1 MSSTKFGGLALFS
14 AGVISAIFFVIQ
26 FIAQAPDT
34 SSASNVW
41 EVFVSDN
48 NSLDDW
54 WYGLTTY
61 IQVFTTAII
70 AYVFVIIVNEFVRTK
85 IESNSI
91 RMGSILFLIGSIG
104 FVASGSVDIA
114 INYTGETPNANQFS
128 LSSLQFGIWM
138 VFTPIAFAG
147 GGLIA
152 HALSKVEG
160 YNNLICLGTAAI
172 NAIAALAI
180 VVQVM
185 FIADANHTN
194 TIWGIFIPIVL
205 AFFVSNLF
213 NLYIGYKLTKE

>member
-185 FIADANHTN
+185 FIADANDTN

-205 AFFVSNLF
+205 AFFISNLF

>member
-14 AGVISAIFFVIQ
+14 AGVISTIFFVIQ
-26 FIAQAPDT
+26 FLAQAPDT

-61 IQVFTTAII
+61 IQVFTDAII
-70 AYVFVIIVNEFVRTK
+70 AYVFVIIVNEFVRSK

-91 RMGSILFLIGSIG
+91 RMGSILFLIGTLG
-104 FVASGSVDIA
+104 FITAGSVDVA
-114 INYTGETPNANQFS
+114 LNYTGETPNANQFS
-128 LSSLQFGIWM
+128 LSSLQFGMWM
-138 VFTPIAFAG
+138 IFTPIAFAG

-152 HALSKVEG
+152 HALSKVPG
-160 YNNLICLGTAAI
+160 YNNLICLGTAII
-172 NAIAALAI
+172 NAIAAIAI
-180 VVQVM
+180 VVQVI
-185 FIADANHTN
+185 FISDANDTS
-194 TIWGIFIPIVL
+194 TIWGIFIPVVL
-205 AFFVSNLF
+205 AFLVSNLF